1 VHRLWT
7 GDHGSASTEL
17 VIVTPLLVL
26 LLLVAVSLGRM
37 ASARLRVDDAAHQA
51 ARAASLART
60 PTAAREAA
68 RSAAASA
75 LGDARVSCRNFT
87 VTTDVGR
94 LHPGGVVR
102 VRVACTAVLTGA
114 GLPGQVT
121 VAKTATSVVDT
132 YRGSSV

>member
-1 VHRLWT
+1 
-7 GDHGSASTEL
+7 
-17 VIVTPLLVL
+17 VTPLLVL

-37 ASARLRVDDAAHQA
+37 ASARLRIEDAAHQA

-60 PTAAREAA
+60 PTAAHDAA

-75 LGDARVSCRNFT
+75 LGDAGDSCKNFT
-87 VTTDVGR
+87 VSADVGELR
-94 LHPGGVVR
+94 AGGVVR
-102 VRVACTAVLTGA
+102 VRVACTAELTGA

-121 VAKTATSVVDT
+121 VARTATSVVDT